1 MTTLL
6 AEVEPETGVTN
17 PCPNDVICGR
27 GGAAL
32 RHPGNLAY
40 RKLVN
45 LNKGLYATCLKAEK
59 LRISKSIVSAIREV
73 KGRFLEREDGK
84 ISTSLD
90 EKDENGNPVTWRDIG
105 DRRAIEKTS
114 QALRE
119 GQPKLLKKLK
129 EMSGDNNQVAVPTL
143 GRIDSNVP
151 PLKLN
156 NVGPNMNQMNFQEHL
171 QYGQPNRSA
180 SEGRASMMTIS
191 QNIVNNDPS
200 HSMPIM
206 DHNTSSASY
215 NEHPRQHSHNTVSGD
230 FGGPQLRREGSLEF
244 HANSFRSYQQNNNGS
259 FMNSGHNSNYHDS
272 WAADPSPLYGG
283 ETVYTQEQIFSPAN
297 QQHLLSI
304 LADDK
309 SQGHNN
315 KTSNMNNRN
324 SLASFTLPLDGTG
337 KSSNNRD
344 SLATFTMSMDGDDKA
359 LNNRNSLASF
369 TMPMESNGKS
379 SNNRD
384 SLATFTMSMD
394 GDGKALGNRNSLSS
408 FSMPFDEGGKS
419 SNPNNRTS
427 LASLTV
433 GSFGMDDRN
442 GPNHRSSVQFSV
454 PQRPN
459 LAQIKSMTVGFG
471 DSVRSVT
478 SYMSDL
484 SMLETHS
491 LDSALDA
498 FERESELS
506 LLGEFDD
513 GHWEKYANA
522 VEDIHAGGEHVYDW
536 TTTERPFQKKDPPRT
551 SFAAKH
557 PQPGPMDPTR
567 HRRSILRGSLRYSH
581 NAFPSATI
589 TESIDPGMI
598 FTSTFDAKPGGVN
611 SGTDISGLLM
621 DRRKS
626 QVAFD
631 ANTTNRMRASMRMS
645 TSSLMNGKFM
655 RDLGGSG
662 FYSIQS
668 VDIRELMD
676 LSDDDDDDEKK

>member
-1 MTTLL
+1 MSSSLT
-6 AEVEPETGVTN
+6 EVEPETGVTN
-17 PCPNDVICGR
+17 PGPNDVICGR

-129 EMSGDNNQVAVPTL
+129 EMCGDNNQVLVPAL
-143 GRIDSNVP
+143 GQIDANVQS
-151 PLKLN
+151 LKPN
-156 NVGPNMNQMNFQEHL
+156 NFGPHTNQMNYQENL
-171 QYGQPNRSA
+171 QYCQPNRAA
-180 SEGRASMMTIS
+180 SEGQASMMPIP
-191 QNIVNNDPS
+191 QHIVNSDLS
-200 HSMPIM
+200 HSMRVM
-206 DHNTSSASY
+206 NRDAAASY
-215 NEHPRQHSHNTVSGD
+215 DGLPRQHSHNTISED
-230 FGGPQLRREGSLEF
+230 FAGTKLKREGSLEF
-244 HANSFRSYQQNNNGS
+244 HAGSFRSYQQQNDSS

-309 SQGHNN
+309 SQGLNN
-315 KTSNMNNRN
+315 NTSNMNNRN

-344 SLATFTMSMDGDDKA
+344 SLATFTMSLDGDDKA

-369 TMPMESNGKS
+369 TMPMDGTGNS

-394 GDGKALGNRNSLSS
+394 GDGKALNNRNSLAS
-408 FSMPFDEGGKS
+408 FTMPLDEGCKS

-442 GPNHRSSVQFSV
+442 GSNRRSSVQFSV

-471 DSVRSVT
+471 DSVRSVA

-484 SMLETHS
+484 SVLETHS

-513 GHWEKYANA
+513 GNWEKYANA
-522 VEDIHAGGEHVYDW
+522 VEDIHAEGEHVYDW
-536 TTTERPFQKKDPPRT
+536 AATERPFQKKDTPRT
-551 SFAAKH
+551 SFAAKY
-557 PQPGPMDPTR
+557 PQSGPTDPTR
-567 HRRSILRGSLRYSH
+567 HRRSILRGSIRYSH
-581 NAFPSATI
+581 NSFPSATI
-589 TESIDPGMI
+589 SENIDPGMI

-611 SGTDISGLLM
+611 AGTDISGLLT

-631 ANTTNRMRASMRMS
+631 TNATNRMRASMRMS
-645 TSSLMNGKFM
+645 TNSAMNGMFM

-668 VDIRELMD
+668 TDIRELMD
-676 LSDDDDDDEKK
+676 LSDDDEDEEN